1 MKTARL
7 TMKESNAT
15 ASGMKRKAVLGLIV
29 GAMALAGCVQ
39 VSAPEDPI
47 VIELNINVQ
56 QTVDVNL
63 QQDVQDLI
71 ESNPD
76 LFPE

>member
-1 MKTARL
+1 MTIPRL

-15 ASGMKRKAVLGLIV
+15 ASGMTRIFALSLMV
-29 GAMALAGCVQ
+29 GAIALAGCVQ
-39 VSAPEDPI
+39 VNTPEDPI

-56 QTVDVNL
+56 QTIDVNL
-63 QQDVQDLI
+63 QEDVQNLI
-71 ESNPD
+71 EDNPD

>member
-1 MKTARL
+1 MTIPRL

-15 ASGMKRKAVLGLIV
+15 TSGMTRIFALSLMV
-29 GAMALAGCVQ
+29 GAIALAGCVQ
-39 VSAPEDPI
+39 VNTPEDPI

-56 QTVDVNL
+56 QTIDVNL
-63 QQDVQDLI
+63 QEDVQNLI
-71 ESNPD
+71 EDNPD

>member
-1 MKTARL
+1 MTIPRL

-15 ASGMKRKAVLGLIV
+15 TSGMTRIFALSLMV
-29 GAMALAGCVQ
+29 GAIALAGCVQ
-39 VSAPEDPI
+39 VNTPEDPI

-56 QTVDVNL
+56 QTIDVNL
-63 QQDVQDLI
+63 QEDVQNLI
-71 ESNPD
+71 ENNPD